1 VLAYINAF
9 FSTSNWD
16 FGETFYFTELA
27 TYIQQGMA
35 PNITS
40 IIIVPNSVSQVYGS
54 LQQISSEPDE
64 ILISVATVDNIEV
77 ISAITA
83 AQLNLQNLAV
93 NTLIN

>member
-1 VLAYINAF
+1 
-9 FSTSNWD
+9 
-16 FGETFYFTELA
+16 
-27 TYIQQGMA
+27 
-35 PNITS
+35 
-40 IIIVPNSVSQVYGS
+40 VPNSVSQVYGS